1 MIKLKNSQLH
11 WCNMPKKDLKCFENL
26 ITLIRELRNR
36 LSFYMP
42 FSVGTKEQKYLAEG
56 ISVESNHQ

>member
-1 MIKLKNSQLH
+1 MT
-11 WCNMPKKDLKCFENL
+11 KKDLKCFENL